1 MKIINSLLI
10 ITLLS
15 LSLSA
20 KELEIPSTLPVGDAG
35 AGKGLV
41 AQCAACHGASGVSSN
56 SDWPNLAGQGEQYL
70 FSQLKYFQNG
80 ERENVL
86 MMAVI
91 PYLKTLTDSELQDI
105 AAFYSAQSA
114 SVGQAKDNQELLAR
128 GEWLYRAGDP
138 KKGIP
143 ACTAC
148 HGLAGIGLNQAGFPA
163 VSGQQINYLQT
174 TLKDYRSNAR
184 NAGNYASVMQAV
196 AVNLSD
202 SDIEAVANYMHGL
215 YLQ

>member
-20 KELEIPSTLPVGDAG
+20 KELEIPGTLPVGDAG
-35 AGKGLV
+35 AGKELI

-70 FSQLKYFQNG
+70 FSHLKYFQTG

-91 PYLKTLTDSELQDI
+91 PYLKSLTDSQLLDI
-105 AAFYSAQSA
+105 AAFYSSQSA

-148 HGLAGIGLNQAGFPA
+148 HGLAGNGLNQAGFPS

-196 AVNLSD
+196 AINLSD

>member
-20 KELEIPSTLPVGDAG
+20 KELEIPGTLPVGDAG
-35 AGKGLV
+35 VGKGLV

-56 SDWPNLAGQGEQYL
+56 SDWPNLAGQGGQYL
-70 FSQLKYFQNG
+70 YSQLKYFQTG

-91 PYLKTLTDSELQDI
+91 PYLKTLTDSQLQDI

-148 HGLAGIGLNQAGFPA
+148 HGLAGNGLNQAGFPA

-174 TLKDYRSNAR
+174 TLKDYRSNVR

>member
-1 MKIINSLLI
+1 
-10 ITLLS
+10 
-15 LSLSA
+15 
-20 KELEIPSTLPVGDAG
+20 
-35 AGKGLV
+35 
-41 AQCAACHGASGVSSN
+41 
-56 SDWPNLAGQGEQYL
+56 
-70 FSQLKYFQNG
+70 
-80 ERENVL
+80 
-86 MMAVI
+86 
-91 PYLKTLTDSELQDI
+91 LTDSQLQDI
-105 AAFYSAQSA
+105 AAFYSAQAA
-114 SVGQAKDNQELLAR
+114 SVGQAKDNSELLAR

-148 HGLAGIGLNQAGFPA
+148 HGLAGNGLNQAGFPA

-174 TLKDYRSNAR
+174 TLKAYRSNAR

>member
-15 LSLSA
+15 LSLSG
-20 KELEIPSTLPVGDAG
+20 KELEIPGTLPVGDTG
-35 AGKGLV
+35 VGKGLV

-56 SDWPNLAGQGEQYL
+56 SDWPNLAGQGEKYL
-70 FSQLKYFQNG
+70 FSQLKYFQTG

-91 PYLKTLTDSELQDI
+91 PYLKTLTDSQLQDI

-148 HGLAGIGLNQAGFPA
+148 HGLAGNGLNQAGFPA

>member
-20 KELEIPSTLPVGDAG
+20 KELEIPGTLPVGDAG
-35 AGKGLV
+35 VGKGLI

-70 FSQLKYFQNG
+70 FSQLKYFQTG

-91 PYLKTLTDSELQDI
+91 PYLKTLTDSQLQDI

-114 SVGQAKDNQELLAR
+114 LLDR
-128 GEWLYRAGDP
+128 
-138 KKGIP
+138 
-143 ACTAC
+143 
-148 HGLAGIGLNQAGFPA
+148 
-163 VSGQQINYLQT
+163 
-174 TLKDYRSNAR
+174 LKIIKSY
-184 NAGNYASVMQAV
+184 
-196 AVNLSD
+196 
-202 SDIEAVANYMHGL
+202 
-215 YLQ
+215 

>member
-20 KELEIPSTLPVGDAG
+20 KELEIPGTLPVGDAG
-35 AGKGLV
+35 VGKGLV

-70 FSQLKYFQNG
+70 FSQLKYFQTG

-91 PYLKTLTDSELQDI
+91 PYLKTLTDSQLQDI

-128 GEWLYRAGDP
+128 GEWLYRAGDLREYQ
-138 KKGIP
+138 
-143 ACTAC
+143 
-148 HGLAGIGLNQAGFPA
+148 LALH
-163 VSGQQINYLQT
+163 
-174 TLKDYRSNAR
+174 
-184 NAGNYASVMQAV
+184 VMDWLGMV
-196 AVNLSD
+196 LIKLD
-202 SDIEAVANYMHGL
+202 FLL
-215 YLQ
+215 YLANKSTIYRLRLKIIAQMQEMRVIMLL

>member
-20 KELEIPSTLPVGDAG
+20 KELEVPGTLPVGDAG
-35 AGKGLV
+35 AGKELV
-41 AQCAACHGASGVSSN
+41 AQCAACHGTSGVSSN

-105 AAFYSAQSA
+105 AAFYSAQPA

-148 HGLAGIGLNQAGFPA
+148 HGLAGKGLNQAGFPA

-174 TLKDYRSNAR
+174 TLKDYRSSAR

>member
-20 KELEIPSTLPVGDAG
+20 KELEIPSALPVGDAG
-35 AGKGLV
+35 AGKELV

-56 SDWPNLAGQGEQYL
+56 SDWPNLAAQGEQYL
-70 FSQLKYFQNG
+70 FSQLKYFQTG
-80 ERENVL
+80 ERENIL

-91 PYLKTLTDSELQDI
+91 PYLKTLTDSQLLDI
-105 AAFYSAQSA
+105 ASFYSSQSA

-148 HGLAGIGLNQAGFPA
+148 HGLAGNGLNQAGFPA

-196 AVNLSD
+196 AINLSD

>member
-20 KELEIPSTLPVGDAG
+20 KELEIPSTLLIGDAG
-35 AGKGLV
+35 AGKELV

-56 SDWPNLAGQGEQYL
+56 SDWPNLAGQGEKYL
-70 FSQLKYFQNG
+70 FSQLKYFQTG

-91 PYLKTLTDSELQDI
+91 PYLKTLTDSQLQDI
-105 AAFYSAQSA
+105 AAFYSAQAA
-114 SVGQAKDNQELLAR
+114 SVGQAKDNSELLAR

-148 HGLAGIGLNQAGFPA
+148 HGLAGNGLNQAGFPA
-163 VSGQQINYLQT
+163 LSGQQINYLQT
-174 TLKDYRSNAR
+174 TLKAYLSNAR
-184 NAGNYASVMQAV
+184 NAGNYASLMQAV
-196 AVNLSD
+196 AINLSD
-202 SDIEAVANYMHGL
+202 SDIEALANYMHGL

>member
-20 KELEIPSTLPVGDAG
+20 KELEIPSTLLIGDAG
-35 AGKGLV
+35 AGKELV

-56 SDWPNLAGQGEQYL
+56 SDWPNLAGQGEKYL
-70 FSQLKYFQNG
+70 FSQLKYFQTG

-91 PYLKTLTDSELQDI
+91 PYLKTLTDSQLQDI
-105 AAFYSAQSA
+105 AAFYSAQAA
-114 SVGQAKDNQELLAR
+114 SVGQAKDNSELLAR

-148 HGLAGIGLNQAGFPA
+148 HGLAGNGLNQAGFPA
-163 VSGQQINYLQT
+163 LSGQQINYLQT
-174 TLKDYRSNAR
+174 TLKAYRSNAR
-184 NAGNYASVMQAV
+184 NAGNYASLMQAV
-196 AVNLSD
+196 AINLSD
-202 SDIEAVANYMHGL
+202 SDIEALANYMHGL

>member
-20 KELEIPSTLPVGDAG
+20 KEVEIPGTLPVGNAS
-35 AGKGLV
+35 AGKELV
-41 AQCAACHGASGVSSN
+41 AQCAACHGASGVSPN

-70 FSQLKYFQNG
+70 FSQLKYFQTG

-91 PYLKTLTDSELQDI
+91 PYLKTLTESQLLDI
-105 AAFYSAQSA
+105 AAFYSSQSA
-114 SVGQAKDNQELLAR
+114 SVGQAKDNQDLLAR

-148 HGLAGIGLNQAGFPA
+148 HGLAGNGLNQAGFPA

-196 AVNLSD
+196 AINLSD

>member
-20 KELEIPSTLPVGDAG
+20 KELEIPGTLPVGDAG

-56 SDWPNLAGQGEQYL
+56 SDWPNLAGQGKQYL
-70 FSQLKYFQNG
+70 FSQLKYFQTG

-91 PYLKTLTDSELQDI
+91 PYLKTLTDSQLLDI
-105 AAFYSAQSA
+105 AAFYSSQSA

-148 HGLAGIGLNQAGFPA
+148 HGLAGNGLNQAGFPA

-174 TLKDYRSNAR
+174 TLKDYRSNTR

-196 AVNLSD
+196 AINLSD